1 MARFTVF
8 RGLSHAIFRLH
19 VSGVFQRTKRSNQNV
34 DFVTLTKMTILDS
47 DQCLLGAAI
56 DCKRDVIRYIDRP
69 AYFEFSQEYVLVMTH
84 LVARGVIEMWMFNIT
99 R

>member
-8 RGLSHAIFRLH
+8 RGLSHTPFSASTFR
-19 VSGVFQRTKRSNQNV
+19 GFQRTKTSNENV
-34 DFVTLTKMTILDS
+34 DFVTLTKMTSLDS

-69 AYFEFSQEYVLVMTH
+69 AYFEYFQEYVLVMTH
-84 LVARGVIEMWMFNIT
+84 LVARGVIEMWMFDIT